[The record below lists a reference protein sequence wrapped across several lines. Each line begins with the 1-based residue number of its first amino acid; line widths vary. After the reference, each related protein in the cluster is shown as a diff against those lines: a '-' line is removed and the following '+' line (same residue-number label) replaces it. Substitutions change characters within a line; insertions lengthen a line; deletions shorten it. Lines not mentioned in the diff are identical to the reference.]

1 MPKAND
7 MVAVHPK
14 WGTIHEIHSKH
25 RLACGNPYGLI
36 DYKRMRRSTAE
47 GKPNAR
53 QCMSAACVKARK
65 D

>member
-14 WGTIHEIHSKH
+14 LGTTHELRGPH

-47 GKPNAR
+47 KKPNYKL
-53 QCMSAACVKARK
+53 CMSNACVKAREN
-65 D
+65 